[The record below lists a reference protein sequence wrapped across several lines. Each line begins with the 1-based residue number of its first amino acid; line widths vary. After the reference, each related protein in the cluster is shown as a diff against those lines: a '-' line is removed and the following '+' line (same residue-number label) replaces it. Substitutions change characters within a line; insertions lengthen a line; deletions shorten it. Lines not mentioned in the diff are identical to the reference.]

1 MKKLMFALTLLAGP
15 AFAETTVDDWRQN
28 PAAPIAAADINI
40 SDFKWQA
47 RPVIVFADSRF
58 DPAFIQQMEYLAEG
72 ERDLIDR
79 DIVWIVDTD
88 TVNTSDLRQKLR
100 PHGFG
105 MVLIGKDGG
114 VKLRN
119 ALPWDLREIS
129 RVIDKMPMRQLEVE
143 ERRGNQMDLS
153 N

>member
-1 MKKLMFALTLLAGP
+1 MKKLMFALSFLANP
-15 AFAETTVDDWRQN
+15 VFAETAVDDWRQN
-28 PAAPIAAADINI
+28 PAAPIPAADIVI
-40 SDFKWQA
+40 ADFKWQA
-47 RPVIVFADSRF
+47 RPVIVFADSKF
-58 DPAFIQQMEYLAEG
+58 DPAFILQMEYLAEG
-72 ERDLIDR
+72 ETDLVDR

-88 TVNTSDLRQKLR
+88 TETQSDLRRKLR

-105 MVLIGKDGG
+105 LVLIGKDGG
-114 VKLRN
+114 IKLRN